1 MDIVLLQ
8 LQVLLSQYQVVTPKG
23 LEDNVYTP
31 SLQYQ
36 TSTLFSCLLSEMWE
50 VLIRWLDS
58 ADAIAEG
65 TWIVVES

>member
-36 TSTLFSCLLSEMWE
+36 TSTLFSCLLSEM
-50 VLIRWLDS
+50 
-58 ADAIAEG
+58 
-65 TWIVVES
+65 